1 MVTQGLFDKI
11 LQRVGATPEI
21 RAAKSKAAMSQLN
34 QRLSSQMEAQKM
46 TPEVLAK
53 RCTL

>member
-1 MVTQGLFDKI
+1 MHTPRLFEKI
-11 LQRVGATPEI
+11 LERVGATPEI
-21 RAAKSKAAMSQLN
+21 RAEKAKARMTELNRKLEAQLK
-34 QRLSSQMEAQKM
+34 SQKM